1 VSGVSRLL
9 DRRAAAGGS
18 GDATTPPTSG
28 ASARIAAWVAV
39 GAAAAALVLSTFG
52 AGWLADGSAGEVVVG
67 RLEVELAVTGEVRQL
82 TVGDRVPAEAQLRAN
97 GGSATVRVPTA
108 ELSLAPGTIVDTTD
122 GGALILR
129 RGSVLVRGPG
139 PVQLVSGAVDVLGRG
154 TWRVDVGPA
163 SRLATY
169 RGRVQAADGVSSRQ
183 LARYEQVDLRGGAL
197 DGDAAP
203 LRYRDDDVW
212 DRDELAE
219 AMAVDRLAGQ
229 LTTSLTATHG
239 TALRPPS
246 FYTRFVGADAP
257 VLARLDDLAPRRRT
271 NEVGPPAPVLLGMT
285 VADALVVEGGF
296 LPAPAV
302 SRVVDLRRGGASW
315 GLVLVVH
322 DLGAP
327 ALRAAASRALDRAAD
342 TPAAVGAGAAT
353 GEGGIDANEAETGAR
368 AADSGPGAGAGDP
381 APGTDAAGGASPTS
395 PSPSPSPSPGP
406 SPSPSPSPSPG
417 SDPSPSPTPA
427 PSPTPDDEPRL
438 LEDLLPDPDGSIGEL
453 LDDTTRLL
461 SGPGVSGAGLMP

>member
-9 DRRAAAGGS
+9 DPRVAVDGT
-18 GDATTPPTSG
+18 GDATTPPTPG
-28 ASARIAAWVAV
+28 AAARIAAWVAV
-39 GAAAAALVLSTFG
+39 GAAAAALVLGTFG
-52 AGWLADGSAGEVVVG
+52 AGWLADDSAGEVVVG

-82 TVGDRVPAEAQLRAN
+82 TVGDQVPAEAQLRTN
-97 GGSATVRVPTA
+97 GGAATVRLSTA
-108 ELSLAPGTIVDTTD
+108 ELLLAPGTVVDTTD
-122 GGALILR
+122 RGALILR

-139 PVQLVSGAVDVLGRG
+139 PVQLASGAVEVLGRG

-203 LRYRDDDVW
+203 LRYRDDDAW
-212 DRDELAE
+212 DQDELAE
-219 AMAVDRLAGQ
+219 AIAVDRLADQ

-246 FYTRFVGADAP
+246 FFARFVGADEP
-257 VLARLDDLAPRRRT
+257 VLDRLDDLAPRRRAA
-271 NEVGPPAPVLLGMT
+271 EVGPPATVLLGMT

-296 LPAPAV
+296 LPGPAV

-315 GLVLVVH
+315 GLVLAVH

-327 ALRAAASRALDRAAD
+327 ALRAAASRALDQAAD
-342 TPAAVGAGAAT
+342 SPAAVGAGAAT
-353 GEGGIDANEAETGAR
+353 AEGGVDANDAGTGAG
-368 AADSGPGAGAGDP
+368 AASSGPGAGDGGP
-381 APGTDAAGGASPTS
+381 APGTDAAGGTNSTS
-395 PSPSPSPSPGP
+395 PSASPAP
-406 SPSPSPSPSPG
+406 SPSPSPSPSPEPG
-417 SDPSPSPTPA
+417 PSPSPTPA
-427 PSPTPDDEPRL
+427 PSPSPDDDPL

-453 LDDTTRLL
+453 LDATTRVL
-461 SGPGVSGAGLMP
+461 SGPGVSVTGLLS